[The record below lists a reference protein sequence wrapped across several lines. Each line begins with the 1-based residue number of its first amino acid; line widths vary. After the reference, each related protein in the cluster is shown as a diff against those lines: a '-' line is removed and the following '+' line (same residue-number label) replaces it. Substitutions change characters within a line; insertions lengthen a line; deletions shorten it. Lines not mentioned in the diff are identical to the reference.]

1 MSKNNVIEV
10 YATPLAAT
18 EPFTVAQAKT
28 YARITHD
35 TEDTL
40 IAELIT
46 AARQA
51 IERVT
56 QLCLVPSNVVA
67 ILDNSYGEIE
77 LPLGPYVSDFV
88 LVDKDGDAITD
99 QAELL
104 GERFKYL
111 VTPTY
116 SYLKATYKAG
126 YTANADAGYPTMP
139 LDLLNA
145 IKDQFAFLYGNRG
158 DASADMHVCGK
169 AYRTCLRYTRKP
181 LFN

>member
-1 MSKNNVIEV
+1 MPSNYVIEV
-10 YATPLAAT
+10 YATPIAAT
-18 EPFTVAQAKT
+18 EPFTVGEAKA
-28 YARITHD
+28 YARITQD
-35 TEDTL
+35 SEDTL

-51 IERVT
+51 VERFT

-67 ILDNSYGEIE
+67 IIDNSYGNIE

-88 LVDKDGDAITD
+88 LLNKDGDTITD
-99 QAELL
+99 KAELL

-111 VTPTY
+111 ETPTD
-116 SYLKATYKAG
+116 SYMKATYKAG
-126 YTANADAGYPTMP
+126 YTAKAEAGYPAMP

-158 DASADMHVCGK
+158 DSSAEATICSK
-169 AYRTCLRYTRKP
+169 AYRTIMRYTRKP
-181 LFN
+181 LFT

>member
-1 MSKNNVIEV
+1 MSRNNVIEV

-18 EPFTVAQAKT
+18 EPFTVAQAKS

-40 IAELIT
+40 IGELIT
-46 AARQA
+46 AARQG

-56 QLCLVPSNVVA
+56 QLCLVPSDVVA
-67 ILDNSYGEIE
+67 ILDNSYGDIE

-88 LVDKDGDAITD
+88 LLNKDGDTITD

-111 VTPTY
+111 EKPTDA
-116 SYLKATYKAG
+116 YLKATYKAG
-126 YTANADAGYPTMP
+126 YTANADNGYPVMP

-158 DASADMHVCGK
+158 DSSAESTVCMK
-169 AYRTCLRYTRKP
+169 AYRTCIRYTRKP

>member
-1 MSKNNVIEV
+1 MSRNNVIEV

-18 EPFTVAQAKT
+18 EPFTVAQAKS

-40 IAELIT
+40 IGELIT
-46 AARQA
+46 AARQG

-56 QLCLVPSNVVA
+56 QLCLVPSDVVA
-67 ILDNSYGEIE
+67 ILDNSYGDIE

-88 LVDKDGDAITD
+88 LVDKDATVLTED
-99 QAELL
+99 AELL

-116 SYLKATYKAG
+116 NYLKATYKAG
-126 YTANADAGYPTMP
+126 YTANEDAGYPTMP

-145 IKDQFAFLYGNRG
+145 IKDQFSFLYGNRG
-158 DASADMHVCGK
+158 DSSAESTVCMK
-169 AYRTCLRYTRKP
+169 AYRTCIRYTRKP